1 MIHEFLSDPNWLNP
15 QIDYLLWVQNL
26 RTHLGPVFENLFL
39 HITMFGEILIPTLV
53 ISIIYWCID
62 SEAGLYL
69 FGLNS
74 CGILFM
80 QLFKTSA
87 CIYRPWILSD
97 KIKPVASALAM
108 AHGYSFPSGHC
119 MISATSWGGIAF
131 LLRKRKFIATL
142 IVLLILTIAF
152 SRTYLG
158 VHTPQDVLIG
168 LLSGLVFVFVM
179 HYILKW
185 CKKNKN
191 RYLYLLAIFDMTI
204 LGTLLYV
211 ILKSY
216 PLDYVNGKL
225 LVNPYHA
232 RYVAVLFCGW
242 VMGLVNGVLLC
253 KRFFPFDAKSG
264 SIKTRVIRGIV
275 GASVFYSIFY
285 PVNNY
290 FIIHESHFRVALPS
304 MFALGF
310 FVTAIYP
317 LIFSNVENFI
327 SKKQMNNVKSV

>member
-1 MIHEFLSDPNWLNP
+1 MIHEFLSDPNWLSP
-15 QIDYLLWVQNL
+15 QIDYLLWLQGI
-26 RTHLGPVFENLFL
+26 REHLGPVFDNLFL

-53 ISIIYWCID
+53 ISLIYWCID

-74 CGILFM
+74 TGILFM

-87 CIYRPWILSD
+87 CIYRPWILSG
-97 KIKPVASALAM
+97 KIKPVASAIAM

-119 MISATSWGGIAF
+119 MISSTSWGGVAF

-142 IVLLILTIAF
+142 IVLLILMVAF

-168 LLSGLVFVFVM
+168 LLSGLIFVFVM
-179 HYILKW
+179 HYVLDW
-185 CKKNKN
+185 CKKDKN
-191 RYLYLLAIFDMTI
+191 RYLYLLGIFDLTI
-204 LGTLLYV
+204 LATVLYV
-211 ILKSY
+211 ILKNY

-232 RYVAVLFCGW
+232 RYVAILFCGW
-242 VMGLVNGVLLC
+242 VLGLINGVLLC

-264 SIKTRVIRGIV
+264 SIKTRIIRGII
-275 GASVFYSIFY
+275 GALIFICVFY

-290 FIIHESHFRVALPS
+290 FIIHESRFRIGLPS
-304 MFALGF
+304 MFAVGL

-317 LIFSNVENFI
+317 LIFTNVEKMMLKF
-327 SKKQMNNVKSV
+327 KQKVNIDT